1 MEEVGDDF
9 SDGLL
14 VVDEGFQ
21 QSHSIWPETADHTPP
36 RRVR

>member
-14 VVDEGFQ
+14 VVDEGFENLHRP
-21 QSHSIWPETADHTPP
+21 SLISLKG
-36 RRVR
+36 RGL